1 MLAILLWFSFFC
13 LLGIWQK
20 GGIGHGG
27 LRIECIR
34 IGGVEI
40 PNHKRVEY
48 SLQYIHGI
56 GRSRSRQ
63 ILLDLNFDNKI
74 TKDLSEEEVITLR
87 KEVGK
92 YMIEGDLVMPL
103 IPLLIQYSAVLFSSV
118 WLLAISMITL
128 ISWPMF
134 PWVWKVK
141 VHYAELYIS
150 FSFRW
155 SYLALNF
162 YFILMLSSKGIKI
175 PNTAPLFVACF
186 TETFQSCGDWEVEG
200 D

>member
-1 MLAILLWFSFFC
+1 MATLSMVSVPIAPSSLSLSTRGRSSSASFPAK
-13 LLGIWQK
+13 K

-92 YMIEGDLVMPL
+92 YMIEGDLVTSL
-103 IPLLIQYSAVLFSSV
+103 IPLSIIRCSYLIQ
-118 WLLAISMITL
+118 
-128 ISWPMF
+128 
-134 PWVWKVK
+134 
-141 VHYAELYIS
+141 
-150 FSFRW
+150 
-155 SYLALNF
+155 
-162 YFILMLSSKGIKI
+162 
-175 PNTAPLFVACF
+175 
-186 TETFQSCGDWEVEG
+186 
-200 D
+200 

>member
-1 MLAILLWFSFFC
+1 MATLSMVSVPIATSSLPLSARGRSSSVSFPAPK
-13 LLGIWQK
+13 K

-63 ILLDLNFDNKI
+63 ILLDLNFDNKV

-87 KEVGK
+87 KEKRFNRVA
-92 YMIEGDLVMPL
+92 IERLKEIRCYRGIRHKLGLPVRGQRTKNNCRTL
-103 IPLLIQYSAVLFSSV
+103 KGRRASV
-118 WLLAISMITL
+118 AKKKS
-128 ISWPMF
+128 
-134 PWVWKVK
+134 
-141 VHYAELYIS
+141 
-150 FSFRW
+150 
-155 SYLALNF
+155 
-162 YFILMLSSKGIKI
+162 
-175 PNTAPLFVACF
+175 TASQ
-186 TETFQSCGDWEVEG
+186 EE
-200 D
+200 